1 MKLAA
6 AYVGVVASLTL
17 LSTSDAL
24 AQQVTD
30 EPMTFFVT
38 SVGLGNGADLGG
50 LAGADAHCQQLAA
63 AAGRGDVTWRAY
75 LSTQGANAINA
86 RDRIGDGPWHNALGI
101 EVARDLGHLH
111 GDTLEE
117 ARLGNS
123 VHSFH
128 AVSESGD
135 QINGQWSD
143 VNMHDILT
151 GSTVE
156 GRAYTD
162 GEDHTCSNWTSS
174 TDGQGSAQVGHHDRI
189 GFDNSSWNSSHGSAG
204 CSQENLARSGGA
216 GLLFCFVVN

>member
-1 MKLAA
+1 MRLAA
-6 AYVGVVASLTL
+6 CIVLVASLTL
-17 LSTSDAL
+17 LGASSSF
-24 AQQVTD
+24 AQQATD

-50 LAGADAHCQQLAA
+50 LAGADAHCQELAA
-63 AAGRGDVTWRAY
+63 AVGRGGVTWRAY
-75 LSTQGANAINA
+75 LSTQGPEVVNA
-86 RDRIGDGPWHNALGI
+86 RDRIGDGPWYNASGV

-123 VHSFH
+123 IHQFH
-128 AVSESGD
+128 ALSERGEPISGQMND
-135 QINGQWSD
+135 GPN
-143 VNMHDILT
+143 VHDILT

-162 GEDHTCSNWTSS
+162 GENHTCSNWTSN

-189 GFDNSSWNSSHGSAG
+189 GFDNSSWNSSHGSLG
-204 CSQENLARSGGA
+204 CSQENLALSGGA
-216 GLLFCFVVN
+216 GLLYCFVVN